1 MTVLVTDQEMVE
13 KENLDIEKT
22 NKFILVD
29 EEIIKLN
36 DVISNISNIID
47 AKEQSVINKETE
59 IETLLSN
66 TINTTIESNDYL
78 NTLNNLTLPTN
89 TIKYRTL
96 NISGSFNYFYPIWFL
111 ASDEFSQLIITHG
124 RKQSNDIFD
133 LSGSSYNE
141 MFVKLY
147 MKNNINDLGLFEI
160 ACKHFR
166 GELCIGL
173 INKFIHCW
181 DNDWNVVPCP
191 ANQEGTK
198 FYSGFYIRGDMFQF
212 LVGTVKTPNF
222 IIKKQLII
230 KEFIINCQRSYIN
243 IHKNL
248 SNPGGF
254 CTTGGRQ
261 IFTETEFRPFY
272 PRRILFF
279 HSISY
284 A

>member
-198 FYSGFYIRGDMFQF
+198 FYSGFYIRGDIDYTFGSDDESLLDTIESRINYIKNM
-212 LVGTVKTPNF
+212 TTPDDYIYFNENYF
-222 IIKKQLII
+222 TYAIPS
-230 KEFIINCQRSYIN
+230 EFVPEEELNNINNTSIN
-243 IHKNL
+243 HLQGK
-248 SNPGGF
+248 
-254 CTTGGRQ
+254 
-261 IFTETEFRPFY
+261 
-272 PRRILFF
+272 
-279 HSISY
+279 
-284 A
+284 

>member
-29 EEIIKLN
+29 EEIVKLN

-96 NISGSFNYFYPIWFL
+96 NIGGSFGFFYPIWFL

-124 RKQSNDIFD
+124 KNQSNDIFD
-133 LSGSSYNE
+133 LSGTSYNE
-141 MFVKLY
+141 MFIKLY

-160 ACKHFR
+160 ACEHFR
-166 GELCIGL
+166 GEWCIGL
-173 INKFIHCW
+173 ISKFIHCW

-191 ANQEGTK
+191 ANPEGTK
-198 FYSGFYIRGDMFQF
+198 FYSGFYIRGDIDYTFGSDDESLLDTIESRINYIKNM
-212 LVGTVKTPNF
+212 TTPDDYIYFNENYF
-222 IIKKQLII
+222 TYAIPS
-230 KEFIINCQRSYIN
+230 EFVPEEELNNINNTSIN
-243 IHKNL
+243 HLQGK
-248 SNPGGF
+248 
-254 CTTGGRQ
+254 
-261 IFTETEFRPFY
+261 
-272 PRRILFF
+272 
-279 HSISY
+279 
-284 A
+284 